1 MKGNKYMEQMKERIN
16 HLIYGR
22 FEDGTGVY
30 GKLFNVQKI
39 EESAEKKPYYK
50 LSINLGDKYCVI
62 LDTREI
68 VNIYDFTEICSEMD
82 SKLEDFG
89 INPRFEKAEIMD
101 EIILN
106 WSGYTE
112 EEKKK
117 LSSLIRTKMD
127 DDIIVNLMEMD
138 DSKFICEAIKK
149 QRIRQKRE
157 LNKKLKY
164 TNTNAYIILIKS
176 NIKRNQLAKYL
187 YVNGAEKRTG
197 DFGSM
202 VAYIKS
208 LKEIPKK

>member
-50 LSINLGDKYCVI
+50 LSINLDDKYCVI

-127 DDIIVNLMEMD
+127 DDIIVNLME
-138 DSKFICEAIKK
+138 K
-149 QRIRQKRE
+149 
-157 LNKKLKY
+157 
-164 TNTNAYIILIKS
+164 TS
-176 NIKRNQLAKYL
+176 NLAS
-187 YVNGAEKRTG
+187 ETEQ
-197 DFGSM
+197 
-202 VAYIKS
+202 
-208 LKEIPKK
+208 LKETIRKMDLSLLCLKGEVRRSI